1 MDIIYLRGL
10 HVEAVIGIWEWER
23 KVRQTIAIDLEFSTK
38 ASAAAATDN
47 IDDALNYHDV
57 AQRLIKFTE
66 DSEFRLVE
74 TLAEALARIL
84 ITEFGVKWVK
94 LSVGK
99 PGAIRGAREVGV
111 IIERRD
117 GNYDAATDA

>member
-10 HVEAVIGIWEWER
+10 QVEAVIGIWEWER
-23 KVRQTIAIDLEFSTK
+23 KVRQSIAIDLEFATH
-38 ASAAAATDN
+38 AAAAAATDS

-57 AQRLIKFTE
+57 AQRVIAFTE
-66 DSEFRLVE
+66 GSEFRLVE

-84 ITEFGVKWVK
+84 IEEFGVKWVR

-111 IIERRD
+111 TIERRAGD
-117 GNYDAATDA
+117 HDADPHA

>member
-10 HVEAVIGIWEWER
+10 QVEAVIGIWEWER
-23 KVRQTIAIDLEFSTK
+23 KVRQTIAIDLEFSTS
-38 ASAAAATDN
+38 AAAAAATDS

-66 DSEFRLVE
+66 ASEFRLVE
-74 TLAEALARIL
+74 SLAEALARIV

-111 IIERRD
+111 IIERTH
-117 GNYDAATDA
+117 GNFDVPTDA